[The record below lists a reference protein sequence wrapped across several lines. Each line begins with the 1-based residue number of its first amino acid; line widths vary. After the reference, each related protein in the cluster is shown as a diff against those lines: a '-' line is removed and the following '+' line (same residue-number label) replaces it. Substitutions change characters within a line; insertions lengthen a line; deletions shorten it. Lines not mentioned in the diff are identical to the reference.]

1 METNI
6 HLSRASREKKTVVDV
21 KRIFFL
27 ISFALC
33 FLYINPSFSEPP
45 PAHSVFKFEIK
56 THDPNSFVLEWH
68 IKPGYFLYRD
78 RLELTQK
85 SKDFLELAPLK
96 LPQSKIKVDGLGE
109 TVHIYRGK
117 LRIPVNIVGLHSGED
132 ILNLKYQGCADNG
145 FCYPPEFAAIKL
157 TIDTQLALTHATLIS
172 PSKIKEAK
180 LPPTKAVV
188 IDSRFSKH
196 HWVVTLLIF
205 WGLGLLL
212 AFTPCVLP
220 MIPVLSS
227 ILVGHG
233 DNLSTRKAFLL
244 SLSYVLSMSF
254 TYALIGAVV
263 ALMGHNLQLILQSPW
278 AITAFSTLF
287 VLLALS
293 MFGAYELRLP
303 TPLQA
308 KLANTS
314 YQQARGHYLG
324 AAIMGCLSTLI
335 LSPCVTAPLIGALS
349 YIAQT
354 GNIVLGT
361 AALFFLGLGM
371 GLPLLLVGASLGRM
385 LPKAGDWMNTI
396 KKLFGVILLAVA
408 IYLMSRLLSAFIV
421 MLLWASLLIFSGLIL
436 GALKKTTSTL
446 IRFTRGI
453 GLLCVVY
460 GILIIIGASAGNTNP
475 LKPLMRSDNYKTPQ
489 HHTTTITTM
498 AALENILR
506 RALNSKQPVVLDFYA
521 DWCTTCKVIESNILH
536 HASIRDALK
545 NVQLIK
551 VDLTA
556 NNHESRALLHE
567 FKVVAPP
574 TFIFIDAAGHEH
586 ENLRLVG
593 EIAVPVFLNHLQLLS
608 DV

>member
-6 HLSRASREKKTVVDV
+6 HLSRANREKKMVVDV
-21 KRIFFL
+21 KRILFL

-33 FLYINPSFSEPP
+33 LLYINPSFSEPP
-45 PAHSVFKFEIK
+45 PAHSAFKLEVK
-56 THDPNSFVLEWH
+56 AHDPNTFVLEWR

-78 RLELTQK
+78 RLQLTQEK
-85 SKDFLELAPLK
+85 RDFLELAPLK
-96 LPQSKIKVDGLGE
+96 LPKSTTKVDGLGE

-117 LRIPVNIVGLHSGED
+117 LRIPVSIVGLHSGED
-132 ILNLKYQGCADNG
+132 VLNLKYQGCADDG

-157 TIDTQLALTHATLIS
+157 TIDTQLALTHVTLIP
-172 PSKIKEAK
+172 PSKFKETKPA
-180 LPPTKAVV
+180 LPDAPV
-188 IDSRFSKH
+188 IDSHFSKH
-196 HWVVTLLIF
+196 HWLVTLFIF
-205 WGLGLLL
+205 LGLGLLL

-220 MIPVLSS
+220 MIPVLSG

-254 TYALIGAVV
+254 TYAAIGAVV
-263 ALMGHNLQLILQSPW
+263 ALMGHNLQLLLQSPW
-278 AITAFSTLF
+278 AITTFSILF

-303 TPLQA
+303 TAWQA
-308 KLANTS
+308 RLAKTS

-354 GNIVLGT
+354 GNVVLGT

-371 GLPLLLVGASLGRM
+371 GLPLLLVGASLGRV

-396 KKLFGVILLAVA
+396 KKLFGIMLLAVA
-408 IYLMSRLLSAFIV
+408 VYLMSRLLSAFAV
-421 MLLWASLLIFSGLIL
+421 MLLWAGLLIFSGLML
-436 GALKKTTSTL
+436 GALKKTSSTL
-446 IRFTRGI
+446 MRFTRGVGI
-453 GLLCVVY
+453 LCLVY
-460 GILIIIGASAGNTNP
+460 GILIVIGASAGNTNP
-475 LKPLMRSDNYKTPQ
+475 LQPLIRSDRHEVAQSHSITV
-489 HHTTTITTM
+489 TTM
-498 AALENILR
+498 AALET
-506 RALNSKQPVVLDFYA
+506 ALKQSASQNQPAVLDFYA
-521 DWCTTCKVIESNILH
+521 DWCTACKVIESSTLH
-536 HASIRDALK
+536 NTDVLNALQH
-545 NVQLIK
+545 VQLIK

-567 FKVVAPP
+567 FNVVAPP
-574 TFIFIDAAGHEH
+574 TFIFIDATGHER

-593 EIAVPVFLNHLQLLS
+593 EVAVPVFLNHLQILYGP
-608 DV
+608 